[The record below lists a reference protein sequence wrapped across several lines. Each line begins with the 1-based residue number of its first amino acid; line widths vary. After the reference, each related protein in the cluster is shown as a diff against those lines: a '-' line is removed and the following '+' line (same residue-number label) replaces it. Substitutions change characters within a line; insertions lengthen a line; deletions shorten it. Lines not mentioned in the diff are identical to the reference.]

1 MSSNQKALAVVAA
14 LLLLLSMAIY
24 SLVPP
29 SLDACLEKAAKSAQG
44 SDMAFRTLGGR
55 CYEIEKSKWWIK
67 K

>member
-1 MSSNQKALAVVAA
+1 MTSNQKALALVAA
-14 LLLLLSMAIY
+14 FLLLLAVAIY

-29 SLDACLEKAAKSAQG
+29 SLDACLEKSAKSAQG
-44 SDMAFRTLGGR
+44 SDIAFRTLASR